1 MTLEF
6 NSYYKFLS
14 SNICLLPLK
23 SNATIY
29 VIDCRRFKSIVN
41 QNINSFLVDKIQFEY
56 PLYYEKDRIF
66 KSCFSSI
73 FQAAVRSSRRKRNQY
88 VVDLRQNVDELK
100 RRKKEGMEQNNLL
113 RTLTVLWERLC
124 SEVIIFSDFEL
135 IYLNN
140 ARSSLITRVH
150 FSNILDFTGRGRA
163 EGRYQ

>member
-1 MTLEF
+1 MTLKL
-6 NSYYKFLS
+6 NSYNKFLS

-41 QNINSFLVDKIQFEY
+41 QNINNFLVDKIQFEY
-56 PLYYEKDRIF
+56 PPICYEKDRIF
-66 KSCFSSI
+66 EPCFSSI

-124 SEVIIFSDFEL
+124 SEVIIAFDVEL
-135 IYLNN
+135 IHL
-140 ARSSLITRVH
+140 AIK
-150 FSNILDFTGRGRA
+150 LDHH
-163 EGRYQ
+163 